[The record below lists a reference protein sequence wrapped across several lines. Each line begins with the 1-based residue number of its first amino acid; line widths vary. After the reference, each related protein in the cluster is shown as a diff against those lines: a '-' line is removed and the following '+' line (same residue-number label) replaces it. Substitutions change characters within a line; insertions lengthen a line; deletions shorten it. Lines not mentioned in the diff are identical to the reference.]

1 MLSIHLSSFWRG
13 QYKNLPLHHLGQWGR
28 PPSAPWLSTVH
39 LSKVASPATLALPL
53 PNVLWLTMC
62 SNKGTRPLL
71 ENYGL
76 AIPLTSIYPGEVCVC
91 VCIHRYIQ
99 VYIYTC
105 KQPCIR
111 MFIAFLL
118 MKAPNLEKLQVFINL
133 GVNRQ
138 TIYIHTMEYYSAKP
152 KRQTKKLLIHT
163 TTQIHFKDILLR
175 ERSQLQKSTCCV
187 VSFTWRL

>member
-1 MLSIHLSSFWRG
+1 
-13 QYKNLPLHHLGQWGR
+13 
-28 PPSAPWLSTVH
+28 
-39 LSKVASPATLALPL
+39 
-53 PNVLWLTMC
+53 
-62 SNKGTRPLL
+62 
-71 ENYGL
+71 
-76 AIPLTSIYPGEVCVC
+76 
-91 VCIHRYIQ
+91 
-99 VYIYTC
+99 
-105 KQPCIR
+105 